1 MQSGAITGMLKSS
14 GGNFIN
20 LLAVLAEFTKKIRL
34 IQGMFLLVVLLEK
47 FCSLPRFKRLDSI
60 LFQRVFFVD

>member
-20 LLAVLAEFTKKIRL
+20 LLAEFTKKIRL